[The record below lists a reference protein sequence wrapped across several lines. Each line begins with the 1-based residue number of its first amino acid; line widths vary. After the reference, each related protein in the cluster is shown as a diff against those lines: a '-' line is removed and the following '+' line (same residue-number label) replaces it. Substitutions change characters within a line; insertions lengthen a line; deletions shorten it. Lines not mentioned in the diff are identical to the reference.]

1 MDNSD
6 NANGEM
12 MDNFGCFAIDE
23 SDKGTDKNPF
33 HLKLIKA
40 CTSQCHSSL
49 LEINSQFSLHNCS
62 QVSPVCSHSPIMR
75 TSTTVAPQTAI
86 PRDWNGAPPRPGPG
100 TTIL

>member
-1 MDNSD
+1 MDKSD

-40 CTSQCHSSL
+40 CIIVLRSALCVPIHL
-49 LEINSQFSLHNCS
+49 L
-62 QVSPVCSHSPIMR
+62 
-75 TSTTVAPQTAI
+75 
-86 PRDWNGAPPRPGPG
+86 
-100 TTIL
+100 